1 MLRNSVVGVWSTV
14 AREYLLCYKF
24 LADVPVSL
32 DISAHI
38 FVHVLIFL
46 QIAENTF
53 FSHYSGQ
60 LRRMNQTLQC

>member
-46 QIAENTF
+46 QIITF
-53 FSHYSGQ
+53 LLRIHFSATTVDS
-60 LRRMNQTLQC
+60 